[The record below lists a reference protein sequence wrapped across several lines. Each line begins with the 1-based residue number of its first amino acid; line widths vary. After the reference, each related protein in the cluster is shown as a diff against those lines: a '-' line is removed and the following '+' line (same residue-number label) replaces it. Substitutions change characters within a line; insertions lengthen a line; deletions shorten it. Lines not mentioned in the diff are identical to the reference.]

1 MRSSKITLLKLIP
14 SGLSL
19 LLALGSFT
27 VFAACGVKEDGS
39 WMRCH
44 SAQTTVTL
52 CAVLLS
58 VFLVLPAFIRE
69 KALKIV
75 LNGIGIVGSAAIF
88 LIPGKLMPMC
98 MIHAAGNGYSGGKA
112 RRGHSGVSVR
122 RHEQNLQQNVADAG
136 LSGGSLEGSLHA
148 VAHG

>member
-58 VFLVLPAFIRE
+58 VFLVLPAFIRQ
-69 KALKIV
+69 KALRII
-75 LNGIGIVGSAAIF
+75 LNGIGIAGSIAVF

-98 MIHAAGNGYSGGKA
+98 MMRTMRCYTLFQPFVRIMAILVVCSCLIQIVQAI
-112 RRGHSGVSVR
+112 RER
-122 RHEQNLQQNVADAG
+122 RH
-136 LSGGSLEGSLHA
+136 
-148 VAHG
+148 

>member
-1 MRSSKITLLKLIP
+1 MRTSGKTLLKLIP

-58 VFLVLPAFIRE
+58 VFLVLPAFIR
-69 KALKIV
+69 KRALRIV
-75 LNGIGIVGSAAIF
+75 LNGIGITGSIAVF

-98 MIHAAGNGYSGGKA
+98 VMRTMRCYTLFQPFVRIMAVLVACCCLIQIVQA
-112 RRGHSGVSVR
+112 IRER
-122 RHEQNLQQNVADAG
+122 RH
-136 LSGGSLEGSLHA
+136 
-148 VAHG
+148 

>member
-58 VFLVLPAFIRE
+58 AFLVWPAFVR
-69 KALKIV
+69 KRALRIV
-75 LNGIGIVGSAAIF
+75 LNGIGIAGSIAVF

-98 MIHAAGNGYSGGKA
+98 MMRTMRCYTLFQPFVRIMAVLVACCCLIQIVQA
-112 RRGHSGVSVR
+112 IRER
-122 RHEQNLQQNVADAG
+122 RH
-136 LSGGSLEGSLHA
+136 
-148 VAHG
+148 

>member
-58 VFLVLPAFIRE
+58 VFLVLLAFIRE

-98 MIHAAGNGYSGGKA
+98 MMRTMRCYTLFQPFVRIMAILVVCSCLIQIIQAI
-112 RRGHSGVSVR
+112 RER
-122 RHEQNLQQNVADAG
+122 RH
-136 LSGGSLEGSLHA
+136 
-148 VAHG
+148 

>member
-58 VFLVLPAFIRE
+58 VFLVLPAFIRQ
-69 KALKIV
+69 KALRIV
-75 LNGIGIVGSAAIF
+75 LNGIGIAGSIAIF

-98 MIHAAGNGYSGGKA
+98 MMRTMRCYTLFQPFVRIMAILVVCSCLIQIVQAI
-112 RRGHSGVSVR
+112 RER
-122 RHEQNLQQNVADAG
+122 RH
-136 LSGGSLEGSLHA
+136 
-148 VAHG
+148 

>member
-1 MRSSKITLLKLIP
+1 MRTSGKTLLKLIP

-58 VFLVLPAFIRE
+58 AFLVLPAFIR
-69 KALKIV
+69 KRALRIV
-75 LNGIGIVGSAAIF
+75 LNGIGIAGSIAVF

-98 MIHAAGNGYSGGKA
+98 MMHTMRCYTLFQPFVRIMAVLVACSCLIQVIQA
-112 RRGHSGVSVR
+112 TRER
-122 RHEQNLQQNVADAG
+122 RH
-136 LSGGSLEGSLHA
+136 
-148 VAHG
+148 

>member
-1 MRSSKITLLKLIP
+1 MMTSGKTLLKLIP

-58 VFLVLPAFIRE
+58 VFLVLPAFIR
-69 KALKIV
+69 KRALRIV
-75 LNGIGIVGSAAIF
+75 LNGIGIAGSIAVF

-98 MIHAAGNGYSGGKA
+98 MMRTMRCYTLFQPFVRIMAVLVACCCLIQIVQA
-112 RRGHSGVSVR
+112 IRER
-122 RHEQNLQQNVADAG
+122 RH
-136 LSGGSLEGSLHA
+136 
-148 VAHG
+148 

>member
-98 MIHAAGNGYSGGKA
+98 MMRTMRCYTLFQPFVRIMAILVVCSCLIQIVQAI
-112 RRGHSGVSVR
+112 RER
-122 RHEQNLQQNVADAG
+122 RH
-136 LSGGSLEGSLHA
+136 
-148 VAHG
+148 

>member
-1 MRSSKITLLKLIP
+1 MRTSGKTLLKLIP

-58 VFLVLPAFIRE
+58 VFLVLPAFIR
-69 KALKIV
+69 KRALRIV
-75 LNGIGIVGSAAIF
+75 LNGIGIAGSIAVF

-98 MIHAAGNGYSGGKA
+98 MMRTMRCYTLFQPFVRIMAVLVACCCLIQIVQA
-112 RRGHSGVSVR
+112 IRER
-122 RHEQNLQQNVADAG
+122 RH
-136 LSGGSLEGSLHA
+136 
-148 VAHG
+148 

>member
-44 SAQTTVTL
+44 GAQTTVTL

-58 VFLVLPAFIRE
+58 ALLVWPAFVR
-69 KALKIV
+69 KRALRIV
-75 LNGIGIVGSAAIF
+75 LNGIGIAGSIAVF

-98 MIHAAGNGYSGGKA
+98 MMRTMRCYTLFQPFVRIMAVLVVCSCLIQIVQAI
-112 RRGHSGVSVR
+112 RER
-122 RHEQNLQQNVADAG
+122 RH
-136 LSGGSLEGSLHA
+136 
-148 VAHG
+148 